1 MAEQHDVAGQVRDGT
16 VGQMARAE
24 EIRRLQVI
32 RRVTRPG
39 LGIPAGIGFDAE
51 DLPGAPGGLIIRAQ
65 PACRRP
71 TAAFSIVGSSS
82 STAFAAGPSGMKL
95 SSLVTRVIRPA

>member
-1 MAEQHDVAGQVRDGT
+1 MLSDRCEMAPSD
-16 VGQMARAE
+16 
-24 EIRRLQVI
+24 RRLEPRRSGVSRVI
-32 RRVTRPG
+32 RQVTH
-39 LGIPAGIGFDAE
+39 LGWDAPPGIGFDVE

-82 STAFAAGPSGMKL
+82 STAFAAGPSGTKL
-95 SSLVTRVIRPA
+95 SSLVTRVISPA

>member
-1 MAEQHDVAGQVRDGT
+1 
-16 VGQMARAE
+16 MARAE

-32 RRVTRPG
+32 GRVTH
-39 LGIPAGIGFDAE
+39 LGWDAPPGIGFDAE
-51 DLPGAPGGLIIRAQ
+51 DLPEAPGGLIIRAH

>member
-1 MAEQHDVAGQVRDGT
+1 MAPSDRGPEPKRSGVFG
-16 VGQMARAE
+16 
-24 EIRRLQVI
+24 VI
-32 RRVTRPG
+32 RQVTH
-39 LGIPAGIGFDAE
+39 LGWDTPPGIGFDAE
-51 DLPGAPGGLIIRAQ
+51 NLPRAHGDPIIRAQ

-82 STAFAAGPSGMKL
+82 STAVAAGPSGMKL

>member
-1 MAEQHDVAGQVRDGT
+1 MLPDRCEMAPSD
-16 VGQMARAE
+16 
-24 EIRRLQVI
+24 RRLEPKRSGVFSSSA
-32 RRVTRPG
+32 RSRT
-39 LGIPAGIGFDAE
+39 LGYDAPPGIGFDAE
-51 DLPGAPGGLIIRAQ
+51 DLPGPPGGLIIRAQ

>member
-1 MAEQHDVAGQVRDGT
+1 
-16 VGQMARAE
+16 MARAE

-32 RRVTRPG
+32 RRVTH
-39 LGIPAGIGFDAE
+39 LGWTAPPGIGFDAE
-51 DLPGAPGGLIIRAQ
+51 DLPGGLIIRAQ